1 MRHPLTAALLLVLA
15 TPVARA
21 EGSLSIEQAI
31 RSAWSGNAGLAASAA
46 QVEGARL
53 DASAARDAM
62 LPTLETS
69 ARAIVTNE
77 PLMAFGLKLDEGR
90 LGTQDFDPARLNN
103 PSATGGVGFGVS
115 LKQPIY
121 SGGRIDAGRRAADAS
136 AQAEAQSHEARRQRL
151 AAEVVRAY
159 FGAQVAAQAVRYAE
173 SALAQAQETERFVR
187 ARVAQQLL
195 LESEALRAT
204 AFRAQREAELAAAR
218 QQAESARSSLELLIG
233 QPVTAAALS
242 SAVEKDDPGDA
253 AAAPAET
260 PALRAMLLRSEA
272 ARAAGESARGSL
284 LPEVFLQLGAETL
297 RSSFSQGDTW
307 ASAMIGARWTLSLR
321 QLHTAQAAEARSE
334 AAATAARWQ
343 GQEEAREVADAR
355 GAIAAAQSRVASA
368 REAVAASES
377 VRTQRA
383 ARHREGLLPLTDLLD
398 AETSLSG
405 ARTLLLQSQLEAR
418 LAHARLALSSGQPVE
433 GVRP

>member
-1 MRHPLTAALLLVLA
+1 
-15 TPVARA
+15 
-21 EGSLSIEQAI
+21 
-31 RSAWSGNAGLAASAA
+31 
-46 QVEGARL
+46 
-53 DASAARDAM
+53 
-62 LPTLETS
+62 
-69 ARAIVTNE
+69 
-77 PLMAFGLKLDEGR
+77 
-90 LGTQDFDPARLNN
+90 
-103 PSATGGVGFGVS
+103 
-115 LKQPIY
+115 
-121 SGGRIDAGRRAADAS
+121 
-136 AQAEAQSHEARRQRL
+136 
-151 AAEVVRAY
+151 
-159 FGAQVAAQAVRYAE
+159 
-173 SALAQAQETERFVR
+173 
-187 ARVAQQLL
+187 
-195 LESEALRAT
+195 
-204 AFRAQREAELAAAR
+204 
-218 QQAESARSSLELLIG
+218 
-233 QPVTAAALS
+233 
-242 SAVEKDDPGDA
+242 
-253 AAAPAET
+253 
-260 PALRAMLLRSEA
+260 MLLRSEA